1 MDDKK
6 LIEAMKSYIAFCED
20 LVNEAIEK
28 LEDWD
33 DSGAYD
39 VLITYPTFDTAFIE
53 EMMKNED

>member
-33 DSGAYD
+33 ESGAYD
-39 VLITYPTFDTAFIE
+39 MLITYPTFDTAFVE

>member
-20 LVNEAIEK
+20 LVTEVIKK

-39 VLITYPTFDTAFIE
+39 MLITYPTFDSVFVE
-53 EMMKNED
+53 EMMKDED

>member
-6 LIEAMKSYIAFCED
+6 LIEAMKSNIDFCED

>member
-28 LEDWD
+28 LENWD

-39 VLITYPTFDTAFIE
+39 MLITYPTFDTTFAE

>member
-20 LVNEAIEK
+20 LVTEAIGK

-39 VLITYPTFDTAFIE
+39 VLATYPVYDDAFVE
-53 EMMKNED
+53 EMVKDED

>member
-6 LIEAMKSYIAFCED
+6 IIEGMKSYIAFCED
-20 LVNEAIEK
+20 LVAEVIKK

-39 VLITYPTFDTAFIE
+39 MLMTYPVYDDAFIE
-53 EMMKNED
+53 EMMKDED

>member
-20 LVNEAIEK
+20 LVTEAIGK

-39 VLITYPTFDTAFIE
+39 ILITYPTFDTTFIE
-53 EMMKNED
+53 EMMKDED

>member
-6 LIEAMKSYIAFCED
+6 IIEGMKSYIAFCED
-20 LVNEAIEK
+20 LVTEVIKK

-39 VLITYPTFDTAFIE
+39 MLMTYPVYDDAFIE
-53 EMMKNED
+53 EMMKDED